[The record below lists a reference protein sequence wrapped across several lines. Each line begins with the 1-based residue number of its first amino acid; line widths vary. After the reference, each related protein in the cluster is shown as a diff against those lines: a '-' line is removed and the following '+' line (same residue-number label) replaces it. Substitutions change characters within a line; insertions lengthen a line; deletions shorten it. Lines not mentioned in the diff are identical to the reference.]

1 MRKNI
6 TILLNS
12 FRMVYNPDMRR
23 PITKKDKKI
32 LDKYSNH
39 IQTLMMSG
47 TAGFSFLALSIGTA
61 VGGILGAIVAFG
73 ILGEHHPL
81 SLYIFL
87 FSFLIGGALAVFFT
101 MKIGTRSKRNKLF
114 RVGITLLNGATCV
127 NNIDDEEF
135 TYTEDDLLDENG
147 HPYKILFTE
156 LYSRPKKGDR
166 FIVLVNGDVTF
177 LMKAENEELA
187 SLIPEKAPQEVHP
200 DSIVIAHQNE
210 LLKKTSVAPQ
220 AASAAQTVVTPTAQA
235 QAVAPTVQAQ
245 TATTSSQIQ
254 SQIPSASAPTPLYQ
268 SQNEA
273 YRIAASAYE
282 KRQIETFYNHYP
294 NTSRFRRSLAILGT
308 GFFGFCFLTI
318 IFFSCYG
325 LFFDGTAY
333 EDRYFPVAV
342 PLIFLLTPVCIWVCI
357 RVFKRSLYKK
367 YGEIKAVKPVL
378 LVRTNVN
385 MIVPHTRD
393 FVISEADINGNM
405 VVNQYRA
412 HPNYD
417 CADSDHMKPG
427 QTIFKYIF
435 ENGGIF
441 FGSK

>member
-1 MRKNI
+1 
-6 TILLNS
+6 
-12 FRMVYNPDMRR
+12 MRR
-23 PITKKDKKI
+23 PITKEDKKI
-32 LDKYSNH
+32 LDKYSNR

-61 VGGILGAIVAFG
+61 VGGIIGAILAFG

-87 FSFLIGGALAVFFT
+87 FSFLIGGALAVFLT

-114 RVGITLLNGATCV
+114 RVGVTLLNGATCV
-127 NNIDDEEF
+127 NNFDDEEF

-210 LLKKTSVAPQ
+210 LLKKTSVVSQATSSAQANGAPQ
-220 AASAAQTVVTPTAQA
+220 VSNQA
-235 QAVAPTVQAQ
+235 QAAVTPATQAQ
-245 TATTSSQIQ
+245 AAAATPSPAQA
-254 SQIPSASAPTPLYQ
+254 QIPSAPAPTPLYQ

-273 YRIAASAYE
+273 YKIAASAYE
-282 KRQIETFYNHYP
+282 KRQIETFYSHYP
-294 NTSRFRRSLAILGT
+294 NTSRFRRSMAILGA
-308 GFFGFCFLTI
+308 GFFGFCFLI
-318 IFFSCYG
+318 ILFFSFYG
-325 LFFDGTAY
+325 LFIEGTVY

-357 RVFKRSLYKK
+357 VLFKKSLYKK

-378 LVRTNVN
+378 LMRTDVN

-412 HPNYD
+412 HPNFD

-427 QTIFKYIF
+427 QTIFKYTF